1 MHEVVRRKVKC
12 ALIDAWRV
20 LASTL
25 STVVG
30 CCTTGSPEE
39 VGAVLGG
46 MESVC
51 GSETEVVKVL
61 SGPGEVGSF

>member
-25 STVVG
+25 STAVVD

-39 VGAVLGG
+39 VGAALGG
-46 MESVC
+46 TESVC
-51 GSETEVVKVL
+51 GLEM
-61 SGPGEVGSF
+61 EVGKMISG